1 MAFGQK
7 EEERMRN
14 IDTYGRFIIDEA
26 QCDICAGVYHDTV
39 FAEIEKRHPEW
50 RDSPGVVKKE
60 YHKTWNAAYDDS
72 PERMCF
78 VFEADC
84 HGDAISLCAEH
95 LKDIV
100 AKVEESAKEERDR

>member
-1 MAFGQK
+1 
-7 EEERMRN
+7 MRN

-84 HGDAISLCAEH
+84 HGDAISLC
-95 LKDIV
+95 DISN
-100 AKVEESAKEERDR
+100 VEEGLGVRSKSMMLRPLPSIMCHPR